1 MANRTRLLLT
11 TTDRADVIKDFL
23 ETELR
28 VLVKSRYLNSDYEFI
43 VDGDRWLRVSKEY
56 LTDNNPSLADVID
69 DVRKA
74 LKSYQP
80 ADRTKRVFLGTQ
92 GLRDDS

>member
-1 MANRTRLLLT
+1 M
-11 TTDRADVIKDFL
+11 
-23 ETELR
+23 
-28 VLVKSRYLNSDYEFI
+28 KSRYLNSDYEFI

-80 ADRTKRVFLGTQ
+80 ADRTRRLFLGTQ

>member
-11 TTDRADVIKDFL
+11 ATDRADVIEDFL
-23 ETELR
+23 ETELG
-28 VLVKSRYLNSDYEFI
+28 VPVKSRYLNPDYEFI

-80 ADRTKRVFLGTQ
+80 ADRTRRVFLGTK
-92 GLRDDS
+92 GLRDES